1 MEYNELKKIFYASG
15 DSNLEHEYQTRL
27 ESFSTFLTD
36 IYINPIREQN
46 QYKSIRYPLFICMT
60 INVIKKMEDILMNTI
75 KISQLSFS
83 QPPVAMQSYL
93 NKLLI
98 NELQSTNEKENV
110 RSTKVE
116 LAEILNNTKGK
127 TNKKFQGLVNQY
139 QLLGKQEIEVK
150 EVADFRKVYDLLL
163 SNDIEA
169 KDQSDG
175 TRFRTTGV
183 GVFDTSKGK
192 WLHRNEFGEIEIN
205 DFLNKLLNFW
215 SDENIPYLIR
225 IAASHYMFEYLHPFY
240 DGNGRLGRYLVAK
253 MLNDKL
259 DQVTALTFSYTV
271 NRNKSKYDKA
281 FEAASDYFN
290 KGELTRFVETMFDLI
305 IEGQRSA
312 LEDMESNVQMLQ
324 RLNRGLEQLNL
335 SKEESQFISVLIQDK
350 IFGSALSRISLPN
363 LTEVLEL
370 SRHKVNK
377 MVEKHNDKLNL
388 LKQRPA
394 VYELKDEFIEG
405 LLSFNSETEI
415 EK

>member
-1 MEYNELKKIFYASG
+1 MEYKELKKIFHIFG
-15 DSNLEHEYQTRL
+15 DSNLESAYQMRL
-27 ESFSTFLTD
+27 NSFTTFLTN
-36 IYINPIREQN
+36 IYINPIRDQN
-46 QYKSIRYPLFICMT
+46 QYKTVRYPVFICMT
-60 INVIKKMEDILMNTI
+60 TNITKKMEEILLNTV
-75 KISQLSFS
+75 KISRLTFS
-83 QPPVAMQSYL
+83 QPPIAMQSYL

-116 LAEILNNTKGK
+116 LAEILNNEKGQ

-139 QLLGKQEIEVK
+139 KLLGKQEIEVK

-163 SNDIEA
+163 SNDIESA
-169 KDQSDG
+169 HQPDG
-175 TRFRTTGV
+175 TRFRTEGV

-205 DFLNKLLNFW
+205 DFLNKLLKFW
-215 SDENIPYLIR
+215 ENEEIPYLIR

-253 MLNDKL
+253 MLHDKL

-271 NRNKSKYDKA
+271 NRNKNKYDKA

-290 KGELTRFVETMFDLI
+290 KGELTRFVEIMFDLI
-305 IEGQRSA
+305 IEGQKSA
-312 LEDMESNVQMLQ
+312 LEDMENNVRMLK
-324 RLNRGLEQLNL
+324 RLNQGLEQLNL
-335 SKEESQFISVLIQDK
+335 PKEEFQFLAVLIQDK
-350 IFGSALSRISLPN
+350 IFGSTLSRISLPN
-363 LTEVLEL
+363 LTEVLEI
-370 SRHKVNK
+370 SRHKVNN
-377 MVEKHNDKLNL
+377 MVDKHNDKLNL
-388 LKQRPA
+388 IKQRPA

-405 LLSFNSETEI
+405 LLSLDV